1 MTCRNVCTNFL
12 TSKSTWPID
21 QTSSEWSLPFQLLE
35 KLIIN
40 MYFCTTITKRR
51 YFWSLYSFKNEPP
64 QNLSSDFVSME
75 YTKLSLRMLEENI
88 KTCIYIY
95 QLVFLVSIFCFIL
108 HLMCKH
114 NKYRNLHQYIIDDIR
129 ILAYLSWECLT
140 TAVNNRKCWDHYF
153 M

>member
-1 MTCRNVCTNFL
+1 MKD
-12 TSKSTWPID
+12 SKSPCICVDWLV
-21 QTSSEWSLPFQLLE
+21 SLWFISLLKRTGVE
-35 KLIIN
+35 KENEGVKGSLCFEIHLLMVKLN
-40 MYFCTTITKRR
+40 PR

-129 ILAYLSWECLT
+129 ILAYLS
-140 TAVNNRKCWDHYF
+140 
-153 M
+153 